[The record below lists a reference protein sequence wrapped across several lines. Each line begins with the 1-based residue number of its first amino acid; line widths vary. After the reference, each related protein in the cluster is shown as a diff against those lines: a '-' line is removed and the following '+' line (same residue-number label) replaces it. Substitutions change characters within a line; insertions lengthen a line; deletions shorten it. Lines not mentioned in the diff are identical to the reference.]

1 MGSTLAKG
9 RKRVEQAS
17 FEWLRTGREAVD
29 AMLETISQAE
39 QSIRLE
45 TFIFQSGEVGDSFRE
60 ALVAAQR
67 RGVRVRV
74 MCDAFGSI
82 KLLASYWEDL
92 VKAGGEFR
100 WFNPLQLNRIIYR
113 NHRKILVV
121 DKRVAFIGGFNI
133 GTEYCGD
140 GVTCGWRDLGLK
152 ITGAMATALGETFD
166 DLFTRAD
173 CRHRRFE
180 TMRRTRSDAMV
191 PGQRWTL
198 LLTGPGRGHRAL
210 KQSLIHDFDT
220 AKSIQIMSAYFL
232 PNLRILRALK
242 RAARRGARVRLIL
255 AGKSDVR
262 LMRIAT
268 RGLYPSLLRAGV
280 EIYEYEPQIM
290 HAKIVLADDVVY
302 AGSANLDARSLS
314 INYEVL
320 ARIPDETLADE
331 AREIFESDMQHCRRI
346 EPRGWRT
353 PRGMWQKFI
362 ERLAYFIL
370 ARIDPYLARRQRKH
384 LLQS

>member
-1 MGSTLAKG
+1 
-9 RKRVEQAS
+9 VEQAS